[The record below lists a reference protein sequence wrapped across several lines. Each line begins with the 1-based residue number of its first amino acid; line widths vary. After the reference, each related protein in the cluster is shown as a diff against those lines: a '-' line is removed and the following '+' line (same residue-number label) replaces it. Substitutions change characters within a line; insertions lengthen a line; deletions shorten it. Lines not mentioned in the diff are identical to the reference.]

1 MSEVFS
7 RNTFDSFEHFYYE
20 SKDRVFRAVLAS
32 VGDDFDA
39 EDCTAEAFAR
49 ALTQW
54 ETVAEMSSP
63 AAWVTRTATNLYID
77 KYRRNQRHL
86 KLIPRLITDESYT
99 FSDSSVDAKLLFAIR
114 HLPERQRQVIAF
126 RILLDLS
133 SAETAKEMGL
143 SVGAV
148 GTHLHRALATLRSYL
163 SEGNEVKAK

>member
-1 MSEVFS
+1 MSEVPS
-7 RNTFDSFEHFYYE
+7 GSTHVSFEQFYYE

-63 AAWVTRTATNLYID
+63 AAWVTRTATNLHID

-86 KLIPRLITDESYT
+86 KLIPRLAADESYT
-99 FSDSSVDAKLLFAIR
+99 FSDSSVDAKLLLAIR
-114 HLPERQRQVIAF
+114 QLPERQRQVIAF

-133 SAETAKEMGL
+133 STETANEMGL

-148 GTHLHRALATLRSYL
+148 GTHLHRALAALRSHL
-163 SEGNEVKAK
+163 SNCSEVKAK

>member
-1 MSEVFS
+1 MSEVLS
-7 RNTFDSFEHFYYE
+7 SNTFESFEHFYYE

-39 EDCTAEAFAR
+39 EDCTSEAFSR

-54 ETVAEMSSP
+54 EAVAEMSSP

-77 KYRRNQRHL
+77 RYRRNQRHL
-86 KLIPRLITDESYT
+86 KLIPRLATDESYT

-114 HLPERQRQVIAF
+114 ELPERQRQVVAF
-126 RILLDLS
+126 RIFLDLS
-133 SAETAKEMGL
+133 SGETAKQMGI

-148 GTHLHRALATLRSYL
+148 GTHLHRALAALRGYL
-163 SEGNEVKAK
+163 SDVNEVEAK